1 MATVAPALD
10 YAAFASEL
18 DALRQRL
25 EAELAPQAAAHLRRQ
40 ARWGRLCTALGYA
53 TAWLGPNPLSAV
65 LLALGMSARWTI
77 VAHHTSHRALDRV
90 GGDVAPHETSKGFA
104 KGRRRWLDWFD
115 WLDPA
120 AWDFEHNKLHHY
132 HTGEVSDP
140 DLVEEQLGRLRA
152 LPAPHW
158 LKRLGVLLFAA
169 TWKFT
174 YYAPNIYALHRRE
187 QKRRAEGRLF
197 DPSLSTTDV
206 DLVRTWSPFS
216 EDGGPFWRDVV
227 GPYLGLRLV
236 LLPLLFAPLG
246 AWAAVSVAI
255 NSVAAEFLTGL
266 HTFVIVVPNHAGDD
280 MWRYDR
286 PPTDRAEFYVRQ
298 VLGSVNFR
306 TGGELNDFLHGFLNY
321 QVEHHLWP
329 DAPPLLYVHAAPEV
343 KAICARHGV
352 PYTQEGVFRRV
363 GRLLDIMTGKTSM
376 IRGSTVAKSERR
388 VPA

>member
-1 MATVAPALD
+1 MATADPALD

-53 TAWLGPNPLSAV
+53 TAWIAPNPFSAV
-65 LLALGMSARWTI
+65 FLALGMSARWTI

-90 GGDVAPHETSKGFA
+90 GGDVAPHETSKAFA
-104 KGRRRWLDWFD
+104 KGARRWFDWFD

-120 AWDFEHNKLHHY
+120 AWDYEHNKLHHY

-140 DLVEEQLGRLRA
+140 DLVEEQLRWLREF
-152 LPAPHW
+152 PAPHW
-158 LKRLGVLLFAA
+158 LKRLAVLSFAS

-187 QKRRAEGRLF
+187 IARRAEGRAF
-197 DPSLSTTDV
+197 DPSVSTTDV
-206 DLVRTWSPFS
+206 DFVRTWTPWSA
-216 EDGGPFWRDVV
+216 DGARFWRDVV
-227 GPYLGLRLV
+227 VPYLGLRLGLV
-236 LLPLLFAPLG
+236 PLLFLPLG
-246 AWAAVSVAI
+246 AWAAMSVLV
-255 NSVAAEFLTGL
+255 NSVFAELLTGL
-266 HTFVIVVPNHAGDD
+266 HTFVIVVPNHAGED
-280 MWRYDR
+280 MHRYDR
-286 PPTDRAEFYVRQ
+286 PTTDRAEFYVRQ

-306 TGGELNDFLHGFLNY
+306 TGGELNDFLHGYLNY

-329 DAPPLLYVHAAPEV
+329 DAPPLLYVHAAPAV
-343 KAICARHGV
+343 KEICARHGV
-352 PYTQEGVFRRV
+352 RYTQEGVFRRV
-363 GRLLDIMTGKTSM
+363 GMLLDIMTGRASM
-376 IRGSTVAKSERR
+376 VRGTTLAKSERR